1 MVGKWFTLQ
10 RRQGLSKQ
18 TFGKMDNTS
27 RRIIYR
33 SNLPF
38 IHAVYP
44 HCSAARGCCR
54 QVSKHLSS
62 KGSLHTTSHLVSKTK
77 QFYFLNFSCTVL
89 SEFSERFIQHSLLN
103 LILKKNKEIIKKRQQ
118 KQHTNTTRLN

>member
-89 SEFSERFIQHSLLN
+89 SEFLKGYSTFLLN
-103 LILKKNKEIIKKRQQ
+103 LILKKNKEILKRDN
-118 KQHTNTTRLN
+118 KSSTPTQHV